1 VTTIVLIE
9 IYAPE
14 VEAFEPGEEVK
25 AREQT
30 NSPITK
36 RTEAIVEYLKPA
48 AFDRKPAAD
57 CFSDRG
63 EIKEDELEE
72 NEVQE

>member
-1 VTTIVLIE
+1 VITIVLIE

-14 VEAFEPGEEVK
+14 VEEFEPGEEVK
-25 AREQT
+25 ASEQT
-30 NSPITK
+30 HGLTTK

-57 CFSDRG
+57 RFADQG
-63 EIKEDELEE
+63 EIKEHELEE